1 MLDKFR
7 VTDRLFRCRRLARK
21 GERMNVILTRSTG
34 VVPDE
39 VNPLEV
45 VPIDELIRAVI
56 VRTTALTPDADPLL
70 DITLDGVRVAL
81 TLVHPSRADLLSP
94 REREI
99 ARMVAQGYTNKM
111 IASVLDISL
120 WTVSTHLR
128 RIFAKLG
135 VQTRA
140 AMVALVIQGS

>member
-1 MLDKFR
+1 MS
-7 VTDRLFRCRRLARK
+7 
-21 GERMNVILTRSTG
+21 LTLVSAP
-34 VVPDE
+34 VVEAPDE
-39 VNPLEV
+39 LVLLEL
-45 VPIDELIRAVI
+45 VPMDELVRAVI
-56 VRTTALTPDADPLL
+56 ARAAALSPDDDLLL
-70 DITLDGVRVAL
+70 DITINGVRCAL
-81 TLVHPSRADLLSP
+81 TVVHPSRADLLSP

-111 IASVLDISL
+111 IASVLAISL

-140 AMVALVIQGS
+140 AMVALVVQGS

>member
-1 MLDKFR
+1 
-7 VTDRLFRCRRLARK
+7 
-21 GERMNVILTRSTG
+21 MNVVLTPAEALLPRLDPDPLDR
-34 VVPDE
+34 VPM
-39 VNPLEV
+39 
-45 VPIDELIRAVI
+45 DELVRAVI
-56 VRTTALTPDADPLL
+56 ARATERTTAEGPLL
-70 DITLDGVRVAL
+70 DITLDGVRCAL
-81 TLVHPSRADLLSP
+81 TLVHPSRADSLSP

-99 ARMVAQGYTNKM
+99 AHMVAEGFTNKM

-135 VQTRA
+135 VSTRA

>member
-1 MLDKFR
+1 
-7 VTDRLFRCRRLARK
+7 
-21 GERMNVILTRSTG
+21 MNVILTRATG
-34 VVPDE
+34 VVAREALELDPLDSHPRDPRPHDE
-39 VNPLEV
+39 MPL
-45 VPIDELIRAVI
+45 DDLLRAVI
-56 VRTTALTPDADPLL
+56 ARASALTPDADPLL
-70 DITLDGVRVAL
+70 DITLDGVRCAL
-81 TLVHPSRADLLSP
+81 TLAHPSRADSLSP

-135 VQTRA
+135 VSTRA
-140 AMVALVIQGS
+140 AMVALVIQG

>member
-1 MLDKFR
+1 MI
-7 VTDRLFRCRRLARK
+7 AR
-21 GERMNVILTRSTG
+21 
-34 VVPDE
+34 
-39 VNPLEV
+39 
-45 VPIDELIRAVI
+45 AA
-56 VRTTALTPDADPLL
+56 ALTPDADRLL
-70 DITLDGVRVAL
+70 DMTLDGVRCAL

-99 ARMVAQGYTNKM
+99 ARMVAEGYTNKM

-128 RIFAKLG
+128 RIFAKLE

-140 AMVALVIQGS
+140 AMVALVVQGS

>member
-1 MLDKFR
+1 MLCMWTLEGVSMTVVLTQAEEVLPDFALDPLQR
-7 VTDRLFRCRRLARK
+7 VPMDDL
-21 GERMNVILTRSTG
+21 V
-34 VVPDE
+34 
-39 VNPLEV
+39 
-45 VPIDELIRAVI
+45 RAVI
-56 VRTTALTPDADPLL
+56 ARAAERTPDADPLL
-70 DITLDGVRVAL
+70 DITLDGVRCAL
-81 TLVHPSRADLLSP
+81 TLVHPSRADSLSP

-135 VQTRA
+135 VSTRA

>member
-1 MLDKFR
+1 MS
-7 VTDRLFRCRRLARK
+7 VTL
-21 GERMNVILTRSTG
+21 VSVPG
-34 VVPDE
+34 VGAPDE
-39 VNPLEV
+39 LDLLEL
-45 VPIDELIRAVI
+45 VPMDELVRAVI
-56 VRTTALTPDADPLL
+56 ARATALSPDVDLLL
-70 DITLDGVRVAL
+70 DVTLDGVRVAL

-99 ARMVAQGYTNKM
+99 ARMVAQGFTNKM